1 MLDAMAGDLDCLVVC
16 PPGTEALNEAALG
29 ALGIRRT
36 KQLRGG
42 VEIRARQRQ
51 LYAANRWLR
60 TATRILVRVAS
71 FRATTLDTL
80 ERCAREVPWAQWIPP
95 GGGVVVRATCHRS
108 RLHHT
113 QAVADRIAAAAGAT
127 LVPAAAPETGGM
139 AAPLVVVRIDR
150 DRCTLSVDSSGGP
163 LHHRSWRRPAG
174 RAPLR
179 PTLAAA
185 ALAACGWP
193 PATGGGATR
202 DATALLVDPFCG
214 SGTLAVEAAL
224 WAGGQPPDPERRYA
238 FEHWDDFA
246 PGTWASVTGSG
257 QPSPQAAPHSSAP
270 TPPPV
275 DVSRGTGVRVYASD
289 RDAGVVAAARDN
301 ARRAGMD
308 STVEVTQAPVS
319 DLVAPGI
326 PPGVTPGPGLPA
338 GWVVTNPPWGGRL
351 GDGGDLRN
359 LYARLGEVLTRR
371 FEGWV
376 VGLVVADRRLA
387 NHTGLPLHEVLRT
400 TSGGQSVVVLSTRR
414 PDGGNPAGANG
425 DID

>member
-1 MLDAMAGDLDCLVVC
+1 MLGAMAGDLDCLVVC
-16 PPGTEALNEAALG
+16 PPGTEAITAAELE

-36 KQLRGG
+36 KLLRGG
-42 VEIRARQRQ
+42 VEMRARQRQ

-71 FRATTLDTL
+71 FRATTTGTL
-80 ERCAREVPWAQWIPP
+80 ERHAREVPWAQWIPP

-113 QAVADRIAAAAGAT
+113 EAVAERIAAATGAT
-127 LVPAAAPETGGM
+127 LVPAAAPQPGGV
-139 AAPLVVVRIDR
+139 AAPLVVARIDR

-163 LHHRSWRRPAG
+163 LHHRTWRRPAG

-193 PATGGGATR
+193 PAAGTGPP
-202 DATALLVDPFCG
+202 DANPALLVDPFCG

-224 WAGGQPPDPERRYA
+224 WAGGQPPDPGRHYA
-238 FEHWDDFA
+238 FQHWADFA
-246 PGTWASVTGSG
+246 AGTWASVTGSG
-257 QPSPQAAPHSSAP
+257 PPSPQAAAGGP
-270 TPPPV
+270 TPPRGAFDAV
-275 DVSRGTGVRVYASD
+275 GGTGVRVYASD

-301 ARRAGMD
+301 ARRAGMG
-308 STVEVTQAPVS
+308 SAVEVTQAPVS
-319 DLVAPGI
+319 DLLAPVPPVGAAPAPGS
-326 PPGVTPGPGLPA
+326 PA

-351 GDGGDLRN
+351 GGGGDLRN
-359 LYARLGEVLTRR
+359 LYARLGEVLTRQ

-400 TSGGQSVVVLSTRR
+400 TSGGQPVVVVSTRKS
-414 PDGGNPAGANG
+414 DGGNPARPDG
-425 DID
+425 DAG